1 MNLMFNIKD
10 LRYSRPMYIGDM
22 FSYLLD
28 EYTHIVKPG

>member
-1 MNLMFNIKD
+1 MFNIKD
-10 LRYSRPMYIGDM
+10 LRYNRPMYIGDM